1 MASGAIKISI
11 DSNHEK
17 KNILRRERW
26 IGNVSRKSAE
36 TEA

>member
-26 IGNVSRKSAE
+26 IGNVRNNE
-36 TEA
+36 